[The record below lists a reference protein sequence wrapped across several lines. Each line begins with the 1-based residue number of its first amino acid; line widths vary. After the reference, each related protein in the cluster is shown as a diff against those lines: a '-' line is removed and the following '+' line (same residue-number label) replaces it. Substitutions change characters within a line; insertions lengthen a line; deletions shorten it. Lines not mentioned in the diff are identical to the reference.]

1 MAIHNQEVN
10 QVEGGFAKH
19 IDDGAMRM
27 LLDNFQKDQYSYPE
41 KSTIRELAS
50 NAIDATREREVA
62 ISILSGKT
70 KMEDHYVHIEG
81 TEYKDSKFD
90 PSYYDLKWL
99 SPDPNI
105 YITYKEGSALEK
117 DEIIIRDN
125 GIGLGGSRL
134 LGYFSLAYSTKRL
147 SRFGL
152 GKFGMGAKSP
162 LSTGVPYYVVKN
174 RYNGRETWWTV
185 YSYQVEPS
193 VPKFD
198 TKTGKE
204 NGSFDIGNGTVTY
217 FIPTTEPNG
226 LEVIINVKKH
236 NKQKYID
243 AVKSQLLYFENIV
256 FRIEAANKTVE
267 TIPVNSPILY
277 EDDVMILSD
286 NQFYTKPHILVNRV
300 NYGLIDFQELELE
313 DKIGNISI
321 KLKPEEVSVSP
332 NRERVIWDE
341 MTANAIKRRFQEV
354 QKSAEK
360 LLQGELQHTDFMKWL
375 KACIT
380 IKNKIGAEQNNGIV
394 ARLARLVSLDNYE
407 PVYKLDAD
415 FRLNRYLFAG
425 MKVRKTFIKSERH
438 GSTHKLV
445 VDRVQAG
452 FSDLVDGDLPVFI
465 QQKET
470 SWVRD
475 RYLLD
480 DIYQSG
486 FITIMLNE
494 TEIPPLPDDA
504 TEDDIKN
511 YQWKKQ
517 LLGNHAIDTAL
528 EMKIYDA
535 SALIPGQHEEA
546 FKKVTDRWRR
556 INQYILA
563 SEGIQF
569 YDTIEVPQSY
579 TDRSKTTIQD
589 GDTEDSFLRQEEE
602 VQTKEARLSAEARRK
617 LQGETILFTPRVRYG
632 LDREKS
638 LYEWH
643 KLEIPVADIDKW
655 NEPEVYY
662 SSDDNASLLQ
672 LAAFITRPGDDPRST
687 RKDPG
692 GNDQTNAT
700 TYLTA
705 FLYGPEVKLIKVAQN
720 RVRYYQ
726 DFKHINQFF
735 AEVNKSK
742 VLTMS
747 NSLIKWNTARYI
759 HQYLPQLR
767 FLTNFASFHPDNAT
781 LYKNLVTYHSKYY
794 RAVQEHAGKIKEVQ
808 QIECDSMIKHLD
820 KVAELQ
826 FFVSEHADDPV
837 AIAKL
842 VTELFG
848 DGLDGKVSDGCA
860 IDMNIRNTVHQ
871 LLDYA
876 EPLHVMLNQMPV
888 LTGDEVMS
896 RDDES
901 GVVLTQIPEELETE
915 IRNFITFKRG

>member
-1 MAIHNQEVN
+1 MAIHNQEIN

-50 NAIDATREREVA
+50 NAIDAIREREVA

-70 KMEDHYVHIEG
+70 KMEDHYEHLEG

-90 PSYYDLKWL
+90 PSYYNLDWL

-105 YITYKEGSALEK
+105 YITYKEGSVLEK
-117 DEIIIRDN
+117 DKIIVRDN

-193 VPKFD
+193 VPKFN
-198 TKTGKE
+198 TETGEE
-204 NGSFDIGNGTVTY
+204 NGSFDIGNGTVTH
-217 FIPTTEPNG
+217 FLTTTKYNG
-226 LEVIINVKKH
+226 LEVIIDVKKH

-243 AVKSQLLYFENIV
+243 AIKSQLLYFENVV
-256 FRIEAANKTVE
+256 FRIEAANGTVE
-267 TIPVNSPILY
+267 NVPVNSPILY

-341 MTANAIKRRFQEV
+341 MTANAIKHRFQEV

-380 IKNKIGAEQNNGIV
+380 IKNKIGTEQNNGIV

-415 FRLNRYLFAG
+415 FRLNKYLFAG
-425 MKVRKTFIKSERH
+425 MKVRKIFANSVRH
-438 GSTHKLV
+438 GSSHKLV

-452 FSDLVDGDLPVFI
+452 FADLVDGDLPVFI
-465 QQKET
+465 QQKDT
-470 SWVRD
+470 SWLRD
-475 RYLLD
+475 RYLLE

-486 FITIMLNE
+486 FITIMLND
-494 TEIPPLPDDA
+494 TDIPPLPDDA
-504 TEDDIKN
+504 TEDDIKA
-511 YQWKKQ
+511 YQHKKM
-517 LLGNHAIDTAL
+517 LLGNHAIETAL
-528 EMKIYDA
+528 EMKIYDGTD
-535 SALIPGQHEEA
+535 LPGARENA

-569 YDTIEVPQSY
+569 YDTIEVPESY
-579 TDRSKTTIQD
+579 TERGKEVSLED
-589 GDTEDSFLRQEEE
+589 GEIVINEEEE

-617 LQGETILFTPRVRYG
+617 LQGETILFTPRVRYNM
-632 LDREKS
+632 DREKS

-643 KLEIPVADIDKW
+643 KLELPVADIDKW
-655 NEPEVYY
+655 NEPEIYY

-672 LAAFITRPGDDPRST
+672 LAAFITRPGDELYSI
-687 RKDPG
+687 RKDPT
-692 GNDQTNAT
+692 DKPSTADT
-700 TYLTA
+700 TRLTA
-705 FLYGPEVKLIKVAQN
+705 FTYGPEVKLIKVAQN

-735 AEVNKSK
+735 AEINKSK

-747 NSLIKWNTARYI
+747 NSLIKWNTARYV

-767 FLTNFASFHPDNAT
+767 FLTNFGSFHPDNAQQ
-781 LYKNLVTYHSKYY
+781 YKNLVTYHSKYY
-794 RAVQEHAGKIKEVQ
+794 REVGAYAGSIKEVQ
-808 QIECDSMIKHLD
+808 PVDYDSMIKHMD

-826 FFVSEHADDPV
+826 FFVSEHPDDLP

-842 VTELFG
+842 TKELFG
-848 DGLDGKVSDGCA
+848 EGLEGKVSDGCA
-860 IDMNIRNTVHQ
+860 IDMNIRNIVHQ

-876 EPLHVMLNQMPV
+876 EPIHVMFNQMPV
-888 LTGDEVMS
+888 LTGIGTEDTEAAEYVSMS
-896 RDDES
+896 M
-901 GVVLTQIPEELETE
+901 TEELETE
-915 IRNFITFKRG
+915 IRNFINFKHG